1 MHRTIDVTLARP
13 LIQTASEVICPHCQ
27 GPLHIWQHR
36 DRFVFRRDGLVHQ
49 ICRDKR
55 CPDLECDGHD
65 KLYRPLVDLRLALP
79 RMTFGLDVVLFV
91 GEAHL
96 VQGRSLSE
104 LGREL
109 SDCGV
114 PIHQTHVGRL
124 FRNFVA
130 LCKMV
135 RGDQERVR
143 KVLLEQGG
151 IVLMVDGV
159 QFDDRS
165 PVLYMC
171 WDARSGIPLFGERL
185 EARDAA
191 ALKQFLRKVKR
202 MGVPV
207 LGVVTDGEK
216 GLVPAV
222 QAVFPEVPHQLCQT
236 HFLKNCA
243 KPMEQDLRQLGQS
256 VADRM
261 ERVRQLHKRLDKSL
275 ASESRQTKDKPS
287 QATDSA
293 PAREPEAVAE
303 QSQTPSQRP
312 ERGNSQEP
320 VAQPISEKELAKQL
334 CMMARLDARATAKA
348 PLNPP
353 ELVRHQRLEQVRQI
367 AHEATKKKTC
377 PPRPG
382 WTL

>member
-1 MHRTIDVTLARP
+1 M
-13 LIQTASEVICPHCQ
+13 S
-27 GPLHIWQHR
+27 
-36 DRFVFRRDGLVHQ
+36 
-49 ICRDKR
+49 
-55 CPDLECDGHD
+55 
-65 KLYRPLVDLRLALP
+65 
-79 RMTFGLDVVLFV
+79 FGLDVVVFFGV
-91 GEAHL
+91 GHL
-96 VQGRSLSE
+96 KQGRSLSE

-109 SDCGV
+109 SDTGV

-135 RGDQERVR
+135 RGDEERVR
-143 KVLLEQGG
+143 QLLLEQGG
-151 IVLMVDGV
+151 IILMVDGV

-171 WDARSGIPLFGERL
+171 WDALSGTPLFGERL

-191 ALKQFLRKVKR
+191 ALNQFLRKVKR

-222 QAVFPEVPHQLCQT
+222 QAVFPEIPHQLCQT

-243 KPMEQDLRQLGQS
+243 KPMEEDLRQLGQS

-261 ERVRQLHKRLDKSL
+261 ERVRRLQKRLVKSL
-275 ASESRQTKDKPS
+275 ASESSAAEDTQP
-287 QATDSA
+287 QATASP
-293 PAREPEAVAE
+293 PAREQAAAAEQTKSASKPPATLNQQELVAE
-303 QSQTPSQRP
+303 
-312 ERGNSQEP
+312 
-320 VAQPISEKELAKQL
+320 PISEKELAMQL
-334 CMMARLDARATAKA
+334 CRMAKLDARATGKA

-353 ELVRHQRLEQVRQI
+353 ELVRHQRLEKVREI
-367 AHEATKKKTC
+367 AHEATKKKASQ
-377 PPRPG
+377 PRPG
-382 WTL
+382 STL